1 MLLSYSVDWDKAV
14 AIYLV
19 HPHTN
24 LYGNHRG
31 QSTFEAIILL
41 TFGAL
46 DSLLKGLRIC
56 GCDF

>member
-24 LYGNHRG
+24 LYCNHRG
-31 QSTFEAIILL
+31 QSTFEAIIPL
-41 TFGAL
+41 AL
-46 DSLLKGLRIC
+46 DSLLNGLRIC